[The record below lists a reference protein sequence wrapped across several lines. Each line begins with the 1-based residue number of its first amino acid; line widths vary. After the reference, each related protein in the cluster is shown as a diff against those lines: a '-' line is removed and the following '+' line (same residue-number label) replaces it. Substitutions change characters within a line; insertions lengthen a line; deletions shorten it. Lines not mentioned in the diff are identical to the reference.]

1 MLCFDRGEIVLK
13 LGKKHA
19 FLATGNYKIG
29 RAGVNEPPSIGFT
42 VRPSG
47 RHRHFRQWETR
58 QFMVADSMR
67 CFLVEKR
74 ESAIKSGITTR
85 PTAELPPGEVTI
97 RVQYSSLNYKDA
109 LAAKG
114 HPGVAP
120 NLPHVPG
127 IDAVGKVAL
136 SSDSRFVPGQ
146 IVLAT
151 SYEIGATRWGAYA
164 EYLRVPGDWTI
175 PLARGLSPR
184 ESMILGTAGLTAAM
198 CVEALQDRGVSPA
211 AGEVLVTGASGGVG
225 TLAVSILAQLGYHV
239 VSVSGKP
246 AARDLLTRLGA
257 RRIISRED
265 VIDTSTRPLLKS
277 AWAAAIDTV
286 GGVTLATILRSLKPG
301 GVVTACGLV
310 GGAELPLTV
319 YPFILRGAQLVGID
333 SATYPREKRIALWN
347 KLAGP
352 WKPPLLDEL
361 ASEITL
367 EQLPEKISAILAGQI
382 IGRVLV
388 RVGQTPNEGKA
399 PCRDL

>member
-1 MLCFDRGEIVLK
+1 ML
-13 LGKKHA
+13 
-19 FLATGNYKIG
+19 
-29 RAGVNEPPSIGFT
+29 
-42 VRPSG
+42 
-47 RHRHFRQWETR
+47 
-58 QFMVADSMR
+58 ADSMR

-74 ESAIKSGITTR
+74 EGAITAGIATR
-85 PTAELPPGEVTI
+85 PTAELPPGDVTI

-109 LAAKG
+109 LAAQG

-127 IDAVGKVAL
+127 IDAVGKVVD
-136 SSDSRFVPGQ
+136 SSDARFLPGQ
-146 IVLAT
+146 TVLAT
-151 SYEIGATRWGAYA
+151 SYDIGAARWGAYA
-164 EYLRVPGDWTI
+164 EYLRVPGDWAI
-175 PLARGLSPR
+175 PLPRGLSPR

-198 CVEALQDRGVSPA
+198 CVEALQERGVSPT

-225 TLAVSILAQLGYHV
+225 TLAVSIFAQLGYEV
-239 VSVSGKP
+239 VAVSGKP

-257 RRIISRED
+257 LRILSREE

-277 AWAAAIDTV
+277 LWAAAVDAV

-333 SATYPREKRIALWN
+333 SATYPREKRITLWN

-352 WKPPLLDEL
+352 WKPRLLDEL
-361 ASEITL
+361 ATEITL
-367 EQLPEKISAILAGQI
+367 EQLPEKIAAILAGQI
-382 IGRVLV
+382 IGRVVV
-388 RVGQTPNEGKA
+388 RLA
-399 PCRDL
+399 